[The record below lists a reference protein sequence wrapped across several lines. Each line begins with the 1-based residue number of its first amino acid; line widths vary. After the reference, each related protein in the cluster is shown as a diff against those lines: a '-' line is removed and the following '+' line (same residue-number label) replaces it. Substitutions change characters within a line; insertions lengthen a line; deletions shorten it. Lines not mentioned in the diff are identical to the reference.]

1 MSSLLRVSLW
11 TQRRTV
17 IAWGIGLVG
26 VVVLYAAFYPSI
38 RDSSADL
45 TAYLDKL
52 PDAVKTVIGSDYT
65 TPAGYLRAEVFSL
78 LGPILLLV
86 YAIGAG
92 GKAIAGEEEARS
104 LDLLLSTPLSR
115 ARVLGDKALAL
126 LVTLVILAVLVLVA
140 VLAVGPPFG
149 LSVPFTRLAAACVMF
164 LLIGVLFGALA
175 LAVGAATGR
184 RSYATAV
191 AAGVAV
197 VAYVLNALAPS
208 VSGLSWARPLSP
220 FRWYFEPDPLVAGLR
235 STNALVLLAVSA
247 VCAVVAFWAFDRR
260 DLAA

>member
-1 MSSLLRVSLW
+1 MSPLLRASLSM
-11 TQRRTV
+11 QRRNV
-17 IAWGIGLVG
+17 IGWAIGLAG

-52 PDAVKTVIGSDYT
+52 PDAVKSVIGSDYT

-104 LDLLLSTPLSR
+104 LDLLLSTPLTR

-126 LVTLVILAVLVLVA
+126 LATLVALSALVLV
-140 VLAVGPPFG
+140 VIVVIGPVFG
-149 LSVPFTRLAAACVMF
+149 LSVPFADLAAACVMF
-164 LLIGVLFGALA
+164 LLIGVLFGSLA

-184 RSYATAV
+184 RSWATAI

-197 VAYVLNALAPS
+197 AAYILNAVAPS
-208 VSGLSWARPLSP
+208 VSGLTWARPLSP
-220 FRWYFEPDPLVAGLR
+220 FRWYFEPDPLLTGVHPANVL
-235 STNALVLLAVSA
+235 ALLAASA
-247 VCAVVAFWAFDRR
+247 IFVVVAFWAFDRR